1 MEGKHHT
8 DETII
13 CPHCKGYGYLEAD
26 AIPVGP
32 CNVCEGSGWL
42 TKSQLEENRAH
53 MTKEAKRAAK
63 IEKKL
68 KVLTGGY
75 QARSQGLIKQS
86 QDLQE
91 QIEQARLELSTFK

>member
-1 MEGKHHT
+1 
-8 DETII
+8 
-13 CPHCKGYGYLEAD
+13 
-26 AIPVGP
+26 
-32 CNVCEGSGWL
+32 
-42 TKSQLEENRAH
+42 

-86 QDLQE
+86 QALQE